1 MKKNKLYDELVRQ
14 IEGLIDIEIG
24 NIAYEN
30 GLELF
35 YDKRD
40 GIDIYVD
47 KIGSEDKDI
56 FERYLI
62 GHYHNNDLLYL
73 ILYFEKEKK
82 SMLNYMNKHIK
93 NKVHYSMN
101 DQVDY

>member
-1 MKKNKLYDELVRQ
+1 MRRNKNELYNELLRQ

-24 NIAYEN
+24 NYAYDN

-35 YDKRD
+35 YDKRG

-56 FERYLI
+56 FERYQI

-73 ILYFEKEKK
+73 ILYFEKEKQR
-82 SMLNYMNKHIK
+82 MLNYINEYIK
-93 NKVHYSMN
+93 E
-101 DQVDY
+101 